1 MHLQCL
7 EKGLA
12 GTLKVSALI
21 INYIKVMHYLSDTFT
36 VFRKC
41 NRHRAGLVGVGLS
54 GQQARH
60 IPCLPMAGH
69 LFDGYVH

>member
-12 GTLKVSALI
+12 GTLKVSAPI
-21 INYIKVMHYLSDTFT
+21 INYIKVMHYLSDAFT

-41 NRHRAGLVGVGLS
+41 SIKEGEGLEKLF
-54 GQQARH
+54 H
-60 IPCLPMAGH
+60 IQGWEAWRLGDTPPPR
-69 LFDGYVH
+69 

>member
-1 MHLQCL
+1 M
-7 EKGLA
+7 
-12 GTLKVSALI
+12 
-21 INYIKVMHYLSDTFT
+21 LSEDLLNT
-36 VFRKC
+36 
-41 NRHRAGLVGVGLS
+41 RHRAGLVGVGLS

>member
-41 NRHRAGLVGVGLS
+41 SVKEGEGLEELLHVQGKEGRQW
-54 GQQARH
+54 GDTPHPR
-60 IPCLPMAGH
+60 
-69 LFDGYVH
+69 

>member
-21 INYIKVMHYLSDTFT
+21 INYIKVMHYLSDAFT

-41 NRHRAGLVGVGLS
+41 SIKEGEGLEKLF
-54 GQQARH
+54 H
-60 IPCLPMAGH
+60 IQGWEAWRLGDTPPPR
-69 LFDGYVH
+69 